1 MLPCSRY
8 SQKYRH
14 PTTRSTM
21 WLVEALFLLVP
32 NIVQIY
38 WCLNWGTLPSIT
50 DAPYGRP
57 MLVGC
62 CGTRWRWFIWFIV
75 WARAATP
82 ARHIQ
87 PDYWIVV
94 SPPPNN
100 RTWLQLSNWGNNSS
114 SMFFI
119 DRKET
124 RLKWVKILYSPQ
136 SPPQISMPESK
147 VQMSKNDSATR
158 SDSKQ

>member
-1 MLPCSRY
+1 MKALS
-8 SQKYRH
+8 
-14 PTTRSTM
+14 
-21 WLVEALFLLVP
+21 LVEALFLLVP

-62 CGTRWRWFIWFIV
+62 CGTRWGWFIWFIV
-75 WARAATP
+75 WAQAATP

-114 SMFFI
+114 SEVFYRE
-119 DRKET
+119 RKPSSSDSKYYICLNLP
-124 RLKWVKILYSPQ
+124 LKYQ
-136 SPPQISMPESK
+136 CQSK
-147 VQMSKNDSATR
+147 VQMSKNDCATR
-158 SDSKQ
+158 SDSLQ

>member
-8 SQKYRH
+8 SQKYLH

-62 CGTRWRWFIWFIV
+62 CGTRWGWFIWFIV
-75 WARAATP
+75 WAQAATP

-100 RTWLQLSNWGNNSS
+100 GTRLQLSNWGNNSS
-114 SMFFI
+114 SVVFI
-119 DRKET
+119 ET
-124 RLKWVKILYSPQ
+124 KPGS
-136 SPPQISMPESK
+136 SESK
-147 VQMSKNDSATR
+147 YYTVGVNKNWTLVFVNFSAQDA
-158 SDSKQ
+158 SIFKNIYAHH